1 MRPVSKALTGLYNL
15 YLISSYLIN
24 LINMATQT
32 SSPTPAVTVT
42 SKIQPEIYTS
52 KWGNVTLLNRE
63 NYPTFASTCRTTLIV
78 AGAWNL
84 VQGTEAMPTDL
95 TTENGK
101 DWAVR
106 RGRALQIM
114 YNSTSEGIRDT
125 LDTYISNQD
134 TTGLWTHL
142 ATYNQAN
149 NTLFITKVM
158 ESFHNESY
166 NPPTDSIDAFAAR
179 LIKAQ
184 KLLADTENDK
194 ISDNNLRLRLIM
206 GLPNTPNWQTA
217 KQFIINQY
225 NTFENAVHYLQSVE
239 TTLNQPNIAE
249 ANMAKVNNQG
259 RGFIRGRGRGRNRG
273 RGRGRG
279 RDYQDQDQR
288 SDVGPISPDQC
299 SWCLKEG
306 HWKKGC
312 REYQK
317 ARAKAR
323 ADASKEKDN
332 SLDVEDSRFASADGG
347 YQNTAY
353 AGFAN
358 ACPPGL
364 NNEN

>member
-24 LINMATQT
+24 LIDMATQT
-32 SSPTPAVTVT
+32 SSSTPAVAVT
-42 SKIQPEIYTS
+42 SQIQPEIYTS
-52 KWGNVTLLNRE
+52 KWGNVTILDRQI
-63 NYPTFASTCRTTLIV
+63 YPTFASTCRATLIV

-84 VQGTEAMPTDL
+84 VQGTEAIPTDL

-101 DWAVR
+101 DWSTR

-114 YNSTSEGIRDT
+114 FNSTSEGIRDT
-125 LDTYISNQD
+125 LDTFISNQD
-134 TTGLWTHL
+134 APGLWTHL

-158 ESFHNESY
+158 EGFHNESY
-166 NPPTDSIDAFAAR
+166 KPPNDSIDAFAAR

-225 NTFENAVHYLQSVE
+225 NTFEEAVRYLQSVE
-239 TTLNQPNIAE
+239 TTLNQQQPSDAE
-249 ANMAKVNNQG
+249 AKMDNHQG
-259 RGFIRGRGRGRNRG
+259 NHR
-273 RGRGRG
+273 
-279 RDYQDQDQR
+279 
-288 SDVGPISPDQC
+288 GPISPDQC

-312 REYQK
+312 RQYQK
-317 ARAKAR
+317 ARARAR
-323 ADASKEKDN
+323 ASAEKESTSDTEG
-332 SLDVEDSRFASADGG
+332 VTRYASADDPS
-347 YQNTAY
+347 YS
-353 AGFAN
+353 AN
-358 ACPPGL
+358 AYTAKAYSSEL
-364 NNEN
+364 DNKD